1 MKKLLFMIAVAIC
14 YLFLASCSGE
24 PSYEYS
30 EYNRLLPTPPQE
42 LNVPDDASE
51 LSSDSVVATLIAI
64 GGDGRRRTSS
74 SVAYVLLSSGEVLFF
89 KKSDVILP
97 FTKEQAKILMLAKM
111 KGKMLS
117 AED

>member
-1 MKKLLFMIAVAIC
+1 MIAVAIC

-42 LNVPDDASE
+42 LNVPEDASE

-74 SVAYVLLSSGEVLFF
+74 SVAYVLLSSGEVLF
-89 KKSDVILP
+89 L
-97 FTKEQAKILMLAKM
+97 KIRCYPAFYQRA
-111 KGKMLS
+111 GKNLN
-117 AED
+117 ARQDERENAFD

>member
-42 LNVPDDASE
+42 LNVPEDASE

-74 SVAYVLLSSGEVLFF
+74 SVAYVLLSSGEVLF
-89 KKSDVILP
+89 
-97 FTKEQAKILMLAKM
+97 TKEQAKILMLAKM

>member
-30 EYNRLLPTPPQE
+30 EYYRLLPAPPQA
-42 LNVPDDASE
+42 LNVPVAASV
-51 LSSDSVVATLIAI
+51 LSSVPVGATVIAF
-64 GGDGRRRTSS
+64 GGVGRRRTSS

-111 KGKMLS
+111 KEKMLS
-117 AED
+117 TED

>member
-14 YLFLASCSGE
+14 CLVLASCASE
-24 PSYEYS
+24 PAQSIQP
-30 EYNRLLPTPPQE
+30 LPIPPLE
-42 LNVPDDASE
+42 ANVPEDASE

-111 KGKMLS
+111 KEKMLS
-117 AED
+117 TED